1 MNFYIN
7 YKEDLINK
15 ILEDFKKNVDMYILR
30 HGKAEEHSKKMT
42 SDAKRQLTETGMM
55 DLECIAKALKNFDI
69 KVDVIIS
76 SPLVRA
82 KETANI
88 MAKHLLK
95 KKKKITIW
103 NELKPESNV
112 IDIHKKLIKLPPN
125 AKILLV
131 GHEPTLTNLIS
142 SIISH
147 KCDVAINL
155 KKGGFVSMNV
165 NSSKSRIVG
174 TLQSILTPKQLK
186 LCK

>member
-1 MNFYIN
+1 
-7 YKEDLINK
+7 
-15 ILEDFKKNVDMYILR
+15 MYILR
-30 HGKAEEHSKKMT
+30 HGKAEEHTKNIT
-42 SDAKRQLTETGMM
+42 SDSKRQLTETGIIE
-55 DLECIAKALKNFDI
+55 LEYIAKALKNFDI
-69 KVDVIIS
+69 DVDTIIS

-82 KETANI
+82 KETAHI
-88 MAKHLLK
+88 MAKHLWK
-95 KKKKITIW
+95 KKKTITIW
-103 NELKPESNV
+103 DELKPESNV
-112 IDIHKKLIKLPPN
+112 LDIHKKLIKLPPD

-131 GHEPTLTNLIS
+131 GHEPHLTNLIS

-155 KKGGFVSMNV
+155 KKGGFVSMSV